1 MARAHSQ
8 RASLAGDETSAEYAR
23 RVGAHWARR
32 EDTICSWWQSP
43 VVVGEVRRRITGNP
57 ETRVEQYFRDRYCPR
72 TLGRGLSLGAGDG
85 AFERS
90 MLELGVCEEILGVDI
105 SEARVERANAA
116 VPRALAGRLSFE
128 CHNLESWRPGGE
140 FELVIARD
148 ALHHL
153 ARLEDLCAALEQHL
167 RPGSLLYVDEY
178 VGPARFQWSDK
189 QLEIISRLLA
199 RLSPA
204 LVADLVDPDL
214 GPRRH
219 ARRPSVE
226 GMIADD
232 PSESVRSNEIPA
244 ILAAHFD
251 VVERR
256 PYGGAVFHQL
266 FNRIMG
272 NFAGH
277 EDLVRT
283 LMEVDFLLCDEG
295 VLEENYEWGIYR
307 SRGRRSPQP
316 HGPLP
321 MVHRELEDRR

>member
-1 MARAHSQ
+1 
-8 RASLAGDETSAEYAR
+8 
-23 RVGAHWARR
+23 
-32 EDTICSWWQSP
+32 
-43 VVVGEVRRRITGNP
+43 
-57 ETRVEQYFRDRYCPR
+57 
-72 TLGRGLSLGAGDG
+72 
-85 AFERS
+85 

-128 CHNLESWRPGGE
+128 CHNLESWRPEGE
-140 FELVIARD
+140 LELVIARD
-148 ALHHL
+148 ALHHII
-153 ARLEDLCAALEQHL
+153 RLEDLCAVLERHL

-232 PSESVRSNEIPA
+232 PSESARSNEIPS
-244 ILAAHFD
+244 ILAARFD

-295 VLEENYEWGIYR
+295 VLEANYEWGIYR
-307 SRGRRSPQP
+307 ARAR
-316 HGPLP
+316 
-321 MVHRELEDRR
+321 

>member
-1 MARAHSQ
+1 MARAHRQ
-8 RASLAGDETSAEYAR
+8 RASLAGDETSADYAR

-32 EDTICSWWQSP
+32 DDTIRSWWQSP
-43 VVVGEVRRRITGNP
+43 VVLGEVRRRITGRP
-57 ETRVEQYFRDRYCPR
+57 ETPVEQYFRDRYCPR

-85 AFERS
+85 ALERS
-90 MLELGVCEEILGVDI
+90 MLELGACQEILGVDI

-128 CHNLESWRPGGE
+128 CHNLESWRPEGE

-148 ALHHL
+148 VLHHIT
-153 ARLEDLCAALEQHL
+153 RLEDLCEALERRL

-178 VGPARFQWSDK
+178 VGPARFQWTDK

-204 LVADLVDPDL
+204 LVADLVDPGL
-214 GPRRH
+214 GPRRD

-232 PSESVRSNEIPA
+232 PSESARSDEIPA
-244 ILAAHFD
+244 ILAARFD

-272 NFAGH
+272 NFAGND
-277 EDLVRT
+277 DLVRT

-295 VLEENYEWGIYR
+295 VLEANYEWGIYR
-307 SRGRRSPQP
+307 SRT
-316 HGPLP
+316 
-321 MVHRELEDRR
+321 

>member
-1 MARAHSQ
+1 MARAHRQ
-8 RASLAGDETSAEYAR
+8 RASLAGDETSADYAR
-23 RVGAHWARR
+23 RVGTHWARR
-32 EDTICSWWQSP
+32 EDAIRSWWQSP
-43 VVVGEVRRRITGNP
+43 VVVGEVRRRITGDAQK
-57 ETRVEQYFRDRYCPR
+57 RVEQYFRDRHCPR
-72 TLGRGLSLGAGDG
+72 TLGRGLSLGSGDG
-85 AFERS
+85 GFERS
-90 MLELGVCEEILGVDI
+90 LLELRVCEEILGIDI

-128 CHNLESWRPGGE
+128 CHNLESWRPEGE

-148 ALHHL
+148 VLHHIT
-153 ARLEDLCAALEQHL
+153 RLEDLCEALERRL

-178 VGPARFQWSDK
+178 VGPARFQWTDK

-204 LVADLVDPDL
+204 LVADLVDPGL
-214 GPRRH
+214 GPRRD

-226 GMIADD
+226 GMIASD
-232 PSESVRSNEIPA
+232 PSESVRSDEIPA
-244 ILAAHFD
+244 VLATRFD

-272 NFAGH
+272 NFAGND
-277 EDLVRT
+277 DLVRT

-295 VLEENYEWGIYR
+295 VLEANYEWGIYR
-307 SRGRRSPQP
+307 SRT
-316 HGPLP
+316 
-321 MVHRELEDRR
+321 

>member
-1 MARAHSQ
+1 MARAHPQ
-8 RASLAGDETSAEYAR
+8 RASLADETSAEYAR

-32 EDTICSWWQSP
+32 EDTIRSWWQSP
-43 VVVGEVRRRITGNP
+43 VVVGEVRRRITGRP
-57 ETRVEQYFRDRYCPR
+57 ETRVEQHFRDRYCPR

-85 AFERS
+85 GFERS
-90 MLELGVCEEILGVDI
+90 MLELGVCKEILGVDI
-105 SEARVERANAA
+105 SEARVARANAA
-116 VPRALAGRLSFE
+116 VPRALAGRLSFA
-128 CHNLESWRPGGE
+128 CHNLENWRPEGE

-148 ALHHL
+148 VLHHIT
-153 ARLEDLCAALEQHL
+153 RLEDLCEVLERHL

-178 VGPARFQWSDK
+178 VGPARFQWTDK
-189 QLEIISRLLA
+189 QLEVISRLLA

-204 LVADLVDPDL
+204 LVADLVDRDL

-232 PSESVRSNEIPA
+232 PSESVRSDEIPA
-244 ILAAHFD
+244 ILASRFD

-283 LMEVDFLLCDEG
+283 LMEIDFLLCDEG
-295 VLEENYEWGIYR
+295 VLEANYEWAIYR
-307 SRGRRSPQP
+307 SRARAS
-316 HGPLP
+316 
-321 MVHRELEDRR
+321 

>member
-1 MARAHSQ
+1 VTAHPQ
-8 RASLAGDETSAEYAR
+8 RAGLAYDETSAEYAR
-23 RVGAHWARR
+23 RVSAHWARR
-32 EDTICSWWQSP
+32 EDAIRSWWQSP
-43 VVVGEVRRRITGNP
+43 VVVGEIQRRITGR
-57 ETRVEQYFRDRYCPR
+57 TDMRVEQYFRDRHCRR
-72 TLGRGLSLGAGDG
+72 TVRRGLSLGAGHG
-85 AFERS
+85 GFERS
-90 MLELGVCEEILGVDI
+90 LLELGVCQEILGIDI
-105 SEARVERANAA
+105 REARVDRANAS
-116 VPRALAGRLSFE
+116 VPDVLHGRLSFE
-128 CHNLESWRPGGE
+128 CHNLESWHPEGE

-148 ALHHL
+148 VLHHIT
-153 ARLEDLCAALEQHL
+153 RLEDLCETLERHL

-178 VGPARFQWSDK
+178 VGPARFQWTDK
-189 QLEIISRLLA
+189 QLEIISRLLS

-214 GPRRH
+214 GPRRS

-232 PSESVRSNEIPA
+232 PSESVRSDEIPA
-244 ILAAHFD
+244 ILAARFD

-277 EDLVRT
+277 DDLVRT

-295 VLEENYEWGIYR
+295 VLEANYEWGIYR
-307 SRGRRSPQP
+307 TRARAS
-316 HGPLP
+316 
-321 MVHRELEDRR
+321 